1 VSFAVKPTNLQEIM
15 TKLEELKAA
24 MNAAGIELAKAIN
37 YNDVAENDYLNF
49 YVARE
54 AYEKGLTE

>member
-1 VSFAVKPTNLQEIM
+1 MDKS
-15 TKLEELKAA
+15 KLEILKAA

-37 YNDVAENDYLNF
+37 KRDVAENDYLNF

>member
-1 VSFAVKPTNLQEIM
+1 MNTQFNRLEI
-15 TKLEELKAA
+15 LKAA

-37 YNDVAENDYLNF
+37 CNDVAENDYLNF